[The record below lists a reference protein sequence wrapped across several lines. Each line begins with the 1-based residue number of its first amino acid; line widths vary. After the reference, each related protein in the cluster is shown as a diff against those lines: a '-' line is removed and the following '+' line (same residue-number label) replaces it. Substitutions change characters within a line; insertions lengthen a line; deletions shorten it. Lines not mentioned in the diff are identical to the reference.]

1 MFWPTELCIVDLKK
15 NKQTTLAENLKEGQ
29 YAVSSDGH
37 LMAYE
42 SEGNKKG
49 GTEIQ
54 VMNLSGLHTYIVEAA
69 EGEQISPL
77 GFVNGDFIYGK
88 MKSEDAE
95 RKLPENRSLQ
105 CMKLGNP

>member
-1 MFWPTELCIVDLKK
+1 
-15 NKQTTLAENLKEGQ
+15 
-29 YAVSSDGH
+29 
-37 LMAYE
+37 MAYE

-54 VMNLSGLHTYIVEAA
+54 VMNLSSLHTYIVEAA

-88 MKSEDAE
+88 MKSEDAGKKASGE
-95 RKLPENRSLQ
+95 SITP
-105 CMKLGNP
+105 M